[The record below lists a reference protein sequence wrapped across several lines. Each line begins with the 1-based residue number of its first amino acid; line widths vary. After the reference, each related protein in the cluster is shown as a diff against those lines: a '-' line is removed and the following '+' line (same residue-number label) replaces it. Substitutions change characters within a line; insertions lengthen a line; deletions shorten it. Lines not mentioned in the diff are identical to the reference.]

1 MAAHPKR
8 TIDRRAVERLSHLEL
23 RARLAVEGLFSG
35 IHKSPYHGFNVEFA
49 EYREYS
55 PGDDPRYLDWR
66 VLARSDR
73 FFVKQFEAETNLN
86 CYLLVD
92 SSGSMDFGRDPS
104 TRLGVAL
111 SGSKG
116 DGHTRLDQA
125 ASLAAAIAL
134 LMLRQGDQVGLVT
147 FDTAVR
153 TFIPP
158 RGNPRH
164 FSVVREALERIKA
177 GGDTRIASVLHEIA
191 ERVRR
196 RSLIVL
202 LSDLFDNAEEVL
214 RGLQHFRHRRHE
226 VIVLHLLDDAEIE
239 FPFDRVTLFEGME
252 RGEEIIAD
260 PRVVAQGY
268 RLRFRQF
275 LDDIR
280 RGCMKKNIDY
290 ELMRLSQPFDRS
302 LTTFLARRK

>member
-1 MAAHPKR
+1 MAGRPERH
-8 TIDRRAVERLSHLEL
+8 IDRRAVERLSHLEL
-23 RARLAVEGLFSG
+23 KARLAVEGYYSG

-86 CYLLVD
+86 CYILLD
-92 SSGSMDFGRDPS
+92 SSGSMEFARD
-104 TRLGVAL
+104 GWN
-111 SGSKG
+111 
-116 DGHTRLDQA
+116 RLDHA

-153 TFIPP
+153 SFIPP
-158 RGNPRH
+158 RGNARH
-164 FSVVREALERIKA
+164 FSVIREVLEHLRP
-177 GGDTRIASVLHEIA
+177 GGDTNLAGVLHEIA

-196 RSLIVL
+196 RSLVVV
-202 LSDLFDNAEEVL
+202 LSDLFDDPEQVL

-226 VIVLHLLDDAEIE
+226 VIVLHLLDDAEVE

-252 RGEEIIAD
+252 RGEEIVVD
-260 PRVVAQGY
+260 PRVVAEGY
-268 RLRFRQF
+268 RAKFAEYLED
-275 LDDIR
+275 LK
-280 RGCMKKNIDY
+280 RGCAEKNIDY
-290 ELMRLSQPFDRS
+290 QRMLISEPFDRA
-302 LTTFLARRK
+302 LTAYLGWRKYRAGGGTRR

>member
-1 MAAHPKR
+1 MAAR
-8 TIDRRAVERLSHLEL
+8 TQRKIDHRAVERLSHLEL

-92 SSGSMDFGRDPS
+92 SSGSMGFGHDP
-104 TRLGVAL
+104 
-111 SGSKG
+111 
-116 DGHTRLDQA
+116 HTRLDYG
-125 ASLAAAIAL
+125 ASLAAAVAL

-153 TFIPP
+153 AFIPP
-158 RGNPRH
+158 RGNARH
-164 FSVVREALERIKA
+164 FSVIRDALECVKA

-196 RSLIVL
+196 RSLVVL
-202 LSDLFDNAEEVL
+202 ISDLLDNAEEVL

-226 VIVLHLLDDAEIE
+226 VIVLHLLDDAEIT

-252 RGEEIIAD
+252 RGEQVVVD
-260 PRVVAQGY
+260 PRVIAEGY
-268 RLRFRQF
+268 RASVGAYLES
-275 LDDIR
+275 LK
-280 RGCMKKNIDY
+280 RGCAEKNIDY
-290 ELMRLSQPFDRS
+290 QRMLLSEPFDRA
-302 LTTFLARRK
+302 LTAYLGWRRYRSSGGTRR

>member
-1 MAAHPKR
+1 MAARAQRKL
-8 TIDRRAVERLSHLEL
+8 DRRAVERLSHLEL

-92 SSGSMDFGRDPS
+92 SSGSMDFGRD
-104 TRLGVAL
+104 
-111 SGSKG
+111 
-116 DGHTRLDQA
+116 DHTRLDYG

-153 TFIPP
+153 AFIPP
-158 RGNPRH
+158 RGNARH
-164 FSVVREALERIKA
+164 FSVIRDALECVKA

-191 ERVRR
+191 ERVHR
-196 RSLIVL
+196 RSLVVL
-202 LSDLFDNAEEVL
+202 ISDLFDNAEEVL

-226 VIVLHLLDDAEIE
+226 VIVLHLMDDAEIT

-252 RGEEIIAD
+252 RGEQVIVD
-260 PRVVAQGY
+260 PRVVAEGY
-268 RLRFRQF
+268 RASVAAYLEN
-275 LDDIR
+275 LK
-280 RGCMKKNIDY
+280 RGCAEKNIDY
-290 ELMRLSQPFDRS
+290 QRMLLSEPFDRA
-302 LTTFLARRK
+302 LTAYLGWRTYRSSGGTRR